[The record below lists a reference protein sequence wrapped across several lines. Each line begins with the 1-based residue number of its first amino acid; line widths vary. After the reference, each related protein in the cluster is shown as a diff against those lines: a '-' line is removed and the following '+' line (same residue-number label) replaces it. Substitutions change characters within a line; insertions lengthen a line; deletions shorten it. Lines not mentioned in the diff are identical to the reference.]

1 MCFGDRRALA
11 VLTQLPWRE
20 SQMLNDGLPRLLC
33 PQPSQCC
40 LSLWL
45 HRSGCQ
51 SFAQRQDRCRAP
63 GYRDSCS
70 GTTYWEP
77 TLLPEVCPW
86 SWWAGLPPALVTGT
100 SFFIRACSW
109 LQVWKESGAGQVHV
123 ASGPKSEV
131 GSLWFEPS
139 TPIPRV
145 YPVSV
150 SSFNEAFANSV
161 SSLSPFL
168 ALL

>member
-1 MCFGDRRALA
+1 MVGRASSCPGDRD
-11 VLTQLPWRE
+11 QLLYQ
-20 SQMLNDGLPRLLC
+20 SLLM
-33 PQPSQCC
+33 
-40 LSLWL
+40 
-45 HRSGCQ
+45 
-51 SFAQRQDRCRAP
+51 A
-63 GYRDSCS
+63 
-70 GTTYWEP
+70 
-77 TLLPEVCPW
+77 
-86 SWWAGLPPALVTGT
+86 AGM
-100 SFFIRACSW
+100 
-109 LQVWKESGAGQVHV
+109 KESGAGQVHV
-123 ASGPKSEV
+123 ASGPKREV